1 MITMLHRVP
10 KGVILALG
18 LYGLLLGACL
28 FAPEL
33 MEPYLLPLF
42 ELPLFGLLFF
52 GLVIPN
58 SLIAGGGPFML
69 CVFLFCFVPA
79 FLLRWRIPAQE
90 KHFTKCWPVICFM
103 LGISYHLGA
112 WNWLE
117 CDWYIPFYLW
127 MLPALAGLAIGKLAQ
142 QRD

>member
-1 MITMLHRVP
+1 MLHRVP

-33 MEPYLLPLF
+33 MESYLLPLF
-42 ELPLFGLLFF
+42 ELPLFSVLFF

-79 FLLRWRIPAQE
+79 FLLRWHIPAQA
-90 KHFTKCWPVICFM
+90 KHFTKCWPVICFL